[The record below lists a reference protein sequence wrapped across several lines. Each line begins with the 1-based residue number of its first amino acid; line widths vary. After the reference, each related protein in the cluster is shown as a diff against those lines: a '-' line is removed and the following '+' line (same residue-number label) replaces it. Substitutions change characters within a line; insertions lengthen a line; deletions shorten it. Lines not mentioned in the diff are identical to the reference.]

1 IAGITCVNDVTARDL
16 QRSEEQWTRAKGF
29 DTFCPVGP
37 RLVPVDPRR
46 LATLEVFCR
55 VNGKERQHGHARDM
69 VFTILTLV
77 SFASQVTIV
86 YNRPSARGRTLFGK
100 DGVVVWGRVWCP
112 GADAASTIAVST
124 DVTIGGQP
132 LAAGKYSIWAIPG
145 PDEWTLIFSRA
156 ADVFHV
162 PYPGESKDALRLKVK
177 PQAGPFMES
186 LAYYFPAVDGDRA

>member
-1 IAGITCVNDVTARDL
+1 MIRGPTLAPLLWLPAAALAAQRPSQHASVT
-16 QRSEEQWTRAKGF
+16 QQIGST
-29 DTFCPVGP
+29 
-37 RLVPVDPRR
+37 
-46 LATLEVFCR
+46 
-55 VNGKERQHGHARDM
+55 
-69 VFTILTLV
+69 
-77 SFASQVTIV
+77 QVTIV

-100 DGVVVWGRVWCP
+100 DGVVAWGRVWCP
-112 GADAASTIAVST
+112 GADAAGTIAVST

-186 LAYYFPAVDGDRA
+186 LAYYFPAVDGDRALLNLHWGETVVQVPLAAR